1 MLDNLTNIGAAWQK
15 AVRENALF
23 IFCLFVLSG
32 CGVQSGN
39 EFLDMPENI
48 VDTTDTSGDQPLGE
62 IPDRT
67 LDDVTVRGR
76 PHIDQS
82 LGYNVIRTD
91 LNTALRGVSLSLDGG
106 DPYGSLPSNIPTPEQ
121 MDLLVSEYGFNTL
134 HVYLEGDAEQNPDPV
149 GVNEALADQLVT
161 LTRDAKMYLM
171 ITMGNNGENGA
182 IHSMEKTL
190 AFWELYGAKYKD
202 ETHVIYEAHNEPV
215 TGINGNWTSED
226 WERQAQ
232 MYETIRGVAPDT
244 MILLGSFMSFFG
256 GSQAISGADGLAEQF
271 PGIWDNAGFAFHAYW
286 DIAQVESTIEA
297 FETSTR
303 YPALMCTEFYPGDT
317 KKGFNEIFE
326 SHHIGWTQFE
336 WLAANDLELERL
348 RTYLDIY
355 GTAWR
360 PENPTTM
367 WPASGSP
374 SINFDGTIGIYSR
387 ADEAFLRIDEY
398 FQVIAD
404 DRDYDGI
411 GNDEFV
417 VIDAGDDG
425 SVALRASNGKYL
437 TVSDFGAVLVAT
449 ANKIGVNQK
458 FKWLELPT
466 GDVALRPWGGSAH
479 LIGTLPATEGE
490 SYGLT
495 GVIGAGVERNGENT
509 YRIVTNYTNSV
520 EPLEDLPEIPPGPF
534 FGSPMPVPTNGDG
547 DHPFDSLAPNGR
559 IWAADYDYG
568 GEGVAYHDTG
578 AINLGEAYRP
588 DEAVDVQSSS
598 EGYTSVGFFEEE
610 EWLQYTID
618 VATAGNYI
626 VTLRTASGSGV
637 GGFISIESDCVK
649 LTGNLPT
656 PNTNGWDIW
665 EDMTVNVTLKAGIQK
680 LRIVSGGNMNL
691 MNFDIKP
698 GGTGGANYGVGCEWV
713 PPEPDDIKVEAEDWT
728 TVISAPDGTV
738 SIGASTDSDLSDHV
752 GNFDEGDFIEY
763 DVNVPASGCYAADYR
778 IASQPGSA
786 GFELSFGGS
795 LVDTFV
801 IPPTGGWSSWV
812 TFKRPVELT
821 EGSQVMRLEALGDSF
836 NINWLAF
843 NQTDPEFC
851 IDDGAITVE
860 AESFSSTIQ
869 LPEGEVGTQGTSD
882 EGGGLN
888 VGWIDAGDWMDY
900 AVTIPEDDNYKVTY
914 RAASQGGSNPGILLY
929 VDGSLE
935 DSTAVPDTGGWQS
948 WQTVNGG
955 VLTMIAGDYTF
966 RIGTTSGGFNL
977 NWFKLTPTSEV
988 PTGDIGTGSDNI
1000 LNIGEVINFDDILI
1014 DYKIVDFGNNASALS
1029 ADPTDSSNTVV
1040 ASTKG
1045 NESWAGTTIARGDVI
1060 YPLSETLT
1068 RLSIRIYSPTAGT
1081 PVRVKLE
1088 ESTNENHSVET
1099 ETLTT
1104 VANEWEVLIFDFS
1117 NHVPGT
1123 PALNTSYIYDTL
1135 SVFFDFGS
1143 SGNGQIY
1150 YWDDVTFLEEYV
1162 PPITLTQAML
1172 VGDWKLAPAYGA
1184 MGVGPV
1190 SGSTSFWVSDTNTVT
1205 ERACLFDDL
1214 FSFSEDGTYNNV
1226 MGDETWIE
1234 PWQGM
1239 DPEACGTPVA
1249 PHDGLSTFSYI
1260 YDENT
1265 GTITLNGVGAHIGL
1279 PKVVSGEGELS
1290 DPADAPESNTYQVI
1304 ANTEDAMTVEVAYSG
1319 GYWTFKL
1326 VRANVN
1332 PSPDSGVRSIF
1343 SSVADGMIEAR
1354 GTGVNNTPGAAN
1366 GVANS
1371 ATGSSLSLHGDNLSG
1386 NDVWKLNVGEW
1397 YGGSDGNFG
1406 MTIGMMVFQIPN
1418 FGNVANPFL
1427 TAELEVTLAQKGD
1440 GLDFPADL
1448 WAVRVSASDDLNLSD
1463 WFIGPETGAPGDGAA
1478 GNLIQQSYLTPSSEI
1493 GKVLTSTSGNSALL
1507 EYLNARYDNGNGI
1520 GDYVFFRVNKGDED
1534 AFAYGWNAY
1543 VLNSS
1548 QAEEGEETAPEIKY
1562 TSSEEPMPLPDPEP
1576 EPEPEPEPPVSGDNL
1591 VSNGTF
1597 DDSAGWTVINH
1608 YEADNTMGSVTISDG
1623 VATFAE
1629 TDSAEE
1635 GAWKHMGLYTEI
1647 NLSEGNYQFDM
1658 NIEYNEINDAWGE
1671 VYIGSSA
1678 PVAGSEY
1685 NGDKQVLKVFNSW
1698 ECGNMKSYAG
1708 EATAIGC
1715 DSSANPGRFSLN
1727 SGATYYLLFR
1737 SGGASYGS
1745 SGIVLDNVSIKAVN

>member
-1 MLDNLTNIGAAWQK
+1 M
-15 AVRENALF
+15 
-23 IFCLFVLSG
+23 
-32 CGVQSGN
+32 
-39 EFLDMPENI
+39 
-48 VDTTDTSGDQPLGE
+48 
-62 IPDRT
+62 
-67 LDDVTVRGR
+67 
-76 PHIDQS
+76 
-82 LGYNVIRTD
+82 
-91 LNTALRGVSLSLDGG
+91 
-106 DPYGSLPSNIPTPEQ
+106 
-121 MDLLVSEYGFNTL
+121 
-134 HVYLEGDAEQNPDPV
+134 
-149 GVNEALADQLVT
+149 
-161 LTRDAKMYLM
+161 
-171 ITMGNNGENGA
+171 
-182 IHSMEKTL
+182 
-190 AFWELYGAKYKD
+190 
-202 ETHVIYEAHNEPV
+202 
-215 TGINGNWTSED
+215 
-226 WERQAQ
+226 
-232 MYETIRGVAPDT
+232 
-244 MILLGSFMSFFG
+244 
-256 GSQAISGADGLAEQF
+256 
-271 PGIWDNAGFAFHAYW
+271 
-286 DIAQVESTIEA
+286 
-297 FETSTR
+297 
-303 YPALMCTEFYPGDT
+303 
-317 KKGFNEIFE
+317 
-326 SHHIGWTQFE
+326 
-336 WLAANDLELERL
+336 
-348 RTYLDIY
+348 
-355 GTAWR
+355 
-360 PENPTTM
+360 
-367 WPASGSP
+367 
-374 SINFDGTIGIYSR
+374 
-387 ADEAFLRIDEY
+387 
-398 FQVIAD
+398 
-404 DRDYDGI
+404 
-411 GNDEFV
+411 
-417 VIDAGDDG
+417 
-425 SVALRASNGKYL
+425 
-437 TVSDFGAVLVAT
+437 
-449 ANKIGVNQK
+449 
-458 FKWLELPT
+458 
-466 GDVALRPWGGSAH
+466 
-479 LIGTLPATEGE
+479 
-490 SYGLT
+490 
-495 GVIGAGVERNGENT
+495 
-509 YRIVTNYTNSV
+509 
-520 EPLEDLPEIPPGPF
+520 
-534 FGSPMPVPTNGDG
+534 
-547 DHPFDSLAPNGR
+547 
-559 IWAADYDYG
+559 
-568 GEGVAYHDTG
+568 
-578 AINLGEAYRP
+578 
-588 DEAVDVQSSS
+588 
-598 EGYTSVGFFEEE
+598 
-610 EWLQYTID
+610 
-618 VATAGNYI
+618 
-626 VTLRTASGSGV
+626 
-637 GGFISIESDCVK
+637 
-649 LTGNLPT
+649 
-656 PNTNGWDIW
+656 
-665 EDMTVNVTLKAGIQK
+665 
-680 LRIVSGGNMNL
+680 
-691 MNFDIKP
+691 
-698 GGTGGANYGVGCEWV
+698 
-713 PPEPDDIKVEAEDWT
+713 
-728 TVISAPDGTV
+728 
-738 SIGASTDSDLSDHV
+738 
-752 GNFDEGDFIEY
+752 
-763 DVNVPASGCYAADYR
+763 
-778 IASQPGSA
+778 
-786 GFELSFGGS
+786 
-795 LVDTFV
+795 
-801 IPPTGGWSSWV
+801 
-812 TFKRPVELT
+812 
-821 EGSQVMRLEALGDSF
+821 
-836 NINWLAF
+836 
-843 NQTDPEFC
+843 
-851 IDDGAITVE
+851 
-860 AESFSSTIQ
+860 
-869 LPEGEVGTQGTSD
+869 
-882 EGGGLN
+882 
-888 VGWIDAGDWMDY
+888 
-900 AVTIPEDDNYKVTY
+900 
-914 RAASQGGSNPGILLY
+914 
-929 VDGSLE
+929 
-935 DSTAVPDTGGWQS
+935 
-948 WQTVNGG
+948 
-955 VLTMIAGDYTF
+955 
-966 RIGTTSGGFNL
+966 
-977 NWFKLTPTSEV
+977 TPTSEV

-1562 TSSEEPMPLPDPEP
+1562 TSIEEPMPLPDPEP

-1597 DDSAGWTVINH
+1597 DDSTGWTVINH

-1727 SGATYYLLFR
+1727 SEATYYLLFR

>member
-1 MLDNLTNIGAAWQK
+1 
-15 AVRENALF
+15 
-23 IFCLFVLSG
+23 
-32 CGVQSGN
+32 
-39 EFLDMPENI
+39 
-48 VDTTDTSGDQPLGE
+48 
-62 IPDRT
+62 
-67 LDDVTVRGR
+67 
-76 PHIDQS
+76 
-82 LGYNVIRTD
+82 
-91 LNTALRGVSLSLDGG
+91 
-106 DPYGSLPSNIPTPEQ
+106 
-121 MDLLVSEYGFNTL
+121 
-134 HVYLEGDAEQNPDPV
+134 
-149 GVNEALADQLVT
+149 
-161 LTRDAKMYLM
+161 
-171 ITMGNNGENGA
+171 
-182 IHSMEKTL
+182 
-190 AFWELYGAKYKD
+190 
-202 ETHVIYEAHNEPV
+202 
-215 TGINGNWTSED
+215 
-226 WERQAQ
+226 
-232 MYETIRGVAPDT
+232 
-244 MILLGSFMSFFG
+244 
-256 GSQAISGADGLAEQF
+256 
-271 PGIWDNAGFAFHAYW
+271 
-286 DIAQVESTIEA
+286 
-297 FETSTR
+297 
-303 YPALMCTEFYPGDT
+303 
-317 KKGFNEIFE
+317 
-326 SHHIGWTQFE
+326 
-336 WLAANDLELERL
+336 
-348 RTYLDIY
+348 
-355 GTAWR
+355 
-360 PENPTTM
+360 
-367 WPASGSP
+367 
-374 SINFDGTIGIYSR
+374 
-387 ADEAFLRIDEY
+387 
-398 FQVIAD
+398 
-404 DRDYDGI
+404 
-411 GNDEFV
+411 
-417 VIDAGDDG
+417 
-425 SVALRASNGKYL
+425 
-437 TVSDFGAVLVAT
+437 
-449 ANKIGVNQK
+449 
-458 FKWLELPT
+458 
-466 GDVALRPWGGSAH
+466 
-479 LIGTLPATEGE
+479 
-490 SYGLT
+490 
-495 GVIGAGVERNGENT
+495 
-509 YRIVTNYTNSV
+509 
-520 EPLEDLPEIPPGPF
+520 
-534 FGSPMPVPTNGDG
+534 
-547 DHPFDSLAPNGR
+547 
-559 IWAADYDYG
+559 
-568 GEGVAYHDTG
+568 
-578 AINLGEAYRP
+578 
-588 DEAVDVQSSS
+588 
-598 EGYTSVGFFEEE
+598 
-610 EWLQYTID
+610 
-618 VATAGNYI
+618 
-626 VTLRTASGSGV
+626 
-637 GGFISIESDCVK
+637 
-649 LTGNLPT
+649 
-656 PNTNGWDIW
+656 
-665 EDMTVNVTLKAGIQK
+665 
-680 LRIVSGGNMNL
+680 
-691 MNFDIKP
+691 
-698 GGTGGANYGVGCEWV
+698 
-713 PPEPDDIKVEAEDWT
+713 
-728 TVISAPDGTV
+728 
-738 SIGASTDSDLSDHV
+738 
-752 GNFDEGDFIEY
+752 
-763 DVNVPASGCYAADYR
+763 
-778 IASQPGSA
+778 
-786 GFELSFGGS
+786 
-795 LVDTFV
+795 
-801 IPPTGGWSSWV
+801 
-812 TFKRPVELT
+812 
-821 EGSQVMRLEALGDSF
+821 
-836 NINWLAF
+836 
-843 NQTDPEFC
+843 
-851 IDDGAITVE
+851 
-860 AESFSSTIQ
+860 
-869 LPEGEVGTQGTSD
+869 
-882 EGGGLN
+882 
-888 VGWIDAGDWMDY
+888 
-900 AVTIPEDDNYKVTY
+900 
-914 RAASQGGSNPGILLY
+914 
-929 VDGSLE
+929 
-935 DSTAVPDTGGWQS
+935 
-948 WQTVNGG
+948 
-955 VLTMIAGDYTF
+955 
-966 RIGTTSGGFNL
+966 
-977 NWFKLTPTSEV
+977 
-988 PTGDIGTGSDNI
+988 
-1000 LNIGEVINFDDILI
+1000 
-1014 DYKIVDFGNNASALS
+1014 
-1029 ADPTDSSNTVV
+1029 
-1040 ASTKG
+1040 
-1045 NESWAGTTIARGDVI
+1045 
-1060 YPLSETLT
+1060 
-1068 RLSIRIYSPTAGT
+1068 
-1081 PVRVKLE
+1081 VKLE

-1143 SGNGQIY
+1143 SGNGEIY

-1478 GNLIQQSYLTPSSEI
+1478 GNLIQQSYLTPSSGI

-1562 TSSEEPMPLPDPEP
+1562 TSIEEPMPLPDPEP

-1597 DDSAGWTVINH
+1597 DDSTGWTVINH

-1698 ECGNMKSYAG
+1698 ECGNVKSYAG
-1708 EATAIGC
+1708 EATTIGC

-1727 SGATYYLLFR
+1727 SEATYYLLFR